1 MGLAKSITLS
11 NLELTRFFFGIVLLL
26 ISAHTFGYIF
36 QKYKMPKVI
45 GEITDQLIFYAQA
58 YTSKNVKKELHDEA
72 SETFRKSAGRLQV
85 YYNLVDW
92 MSLFGWFVPS
102 RKDVDKAT
110 GDLIGLSNAT
120 PPRDRDATDNSKRAN
135 SIRKL
140 LKIKYY
146 GS

>member
-1 MGLAKSITLS
+1 MEQAFWTVITGTLVFS
-11 NLELTRFFFGIVLLL
+11 LGKIFESACIQPF
-26 ISAHTFGYIF
+26 IS
-36 QKYKMPKVI
+36 YKKVI